1 MKNIKAFSVGHTATI
16 YTWNALTRIW
26 TCWPGPQTGPRSVCH
41 CWLMGDSSRLS
52 STMQVSHST
61 ALLTTKWS
69 RWRKPLFRGRCT
81 WSTGS
86 DPCHPWRSGHQ
97 HSFCLRVW
105 VTPTNEVIH
114 HGACLG
120 LGLAALRTADEEI
133 YEDTKGVLYTENTN
147 LFINI
152 MTTWYIA
159 KRA

>member
-1 MKNIKAFSVGHTATI
+1 MKCP
-16 YTWNALTRIW
+16 YD
-26 TCWPGPQTGPRSVCH
+26 CWYNCGYLLVRESGLADQDHKLGQAQCH

-52 STMQVSHST
+52 STTQVSHGT

-86 DPCHPWRSGHQ
+86 DPCHPWRRGHQ

-114 HGACLG
+114 HGAYLG
-120 LGLAALRTADEEI
+120 LGLAALGTADEEI

-152 MTTWYIA
+152 MITWYIA